1 MKPPIIDLE
10 AWSPSLN
17 DWKLK
22 RDSFREGLRNRLGHL
37 PMLPREIHATCQRE
51 EAHGVGVA
59 EKIVIDNG
67 REMGIPA
74 WFITP
79 RNEEHP
85 GPAVLWLHWH
95 GGEYG
100 VGKQEVFEDLHTPS
114 SPAQTFL
121 QMGWSILCMDAF
133 GFGERNG
140 RDPESGGD
148 FDQEGEHTLAKH
160 FLWQGSSLFGQMLWE
175 DRLALRYLK
184 QRPEVRGQP
193 IFVAGV
199 SMGATRSQWLLALED
214 VLAGA
219 VSLACAVRYRDLL
232 AKQGL
237 HRHGMYFYVPG
248 MMEYC
253 DFELILAPRR
263 VRIFSSTEPA
273 THFHLERHRSCR
285 GPGPYRLC
293 PSWQGREPEIAIVR
307 QSRPPS
313 SRGHVERDETLVR
326 FCAKAPPAARRS
338 LSLPW
343 AEWTT

>member
-232 AKQGL
+232 AQQGL

-253 DFELILAPRR
+253 DLELILALGAPR
-263 VRIFSSTEPA
+263 P
-273 THFHLERHRSCR
+273 HLLINGASDPLSPRAGIDRAVGLARTVYALHGKEENLKSQ
-285 GPGPYRLC
+285 LFDK
-293 PSWQGREPEIAIVR
+293 V
-307 QSRPPS
+307 
-313 SRGHVERDETLVR
+313 GHQVQEDMWNEMKRWCVSVQ
-326 FCAKAPPAARRS
+326 KAHLQPDG
-338 LSLPW
+338 L
-343 AEWTT
+343 

>member
-1 MKPPIIDLE
+1 
-10 AWSPSLN
+10 
-17 DWKLK
+17 
-22 RDSFREGLRNRLGHL
+22 
-37 PMLPREIHATCQRE
+37 MLPREIHATCQRE

-100 VGKQEVFEDLHTPS
+100 VGKQAVFEDLHTPN

-175 DRLALRYLK
+175 DRLALRYLN

-199 SMGATRSQWLLALED
+199 SMGATRAQWLLALED

-232 AKQGL
+232 AQQGL
-237 HRHGMYFYVPG
+237 HRHGMYSMF
-248 MMEYC
+248 
-253 DFELILAPRR
+253 LA
-263 VRIFSSTEPA
+263 
-273 THFHLERHRSCR
+273 
-285 GPGPYRLC
+285 
-293 PSWQGREPEIAIVR
+293 
-307 QSRPPS
+307 
-313 SRGHVERDETLVR
+313 
-326 FCAKAPPAARRS
+326 
-338 LSLPW
+338 
-343 AEWTT
+343 

>member
-1 MKPPIIDLE
+1 
-10 AWSPSLN
+10 
-17 DWKLK
+17 
-22 RDSFREGLRNRLGHL
+22 
-37 PMLPREIHATCQRE
+37 
-51 EAHGVGVA
+51 
-59 EKIVIDNG
+59 
-67 REMGIPA
+67 
-74 WFITP
+74 
-79 RNEEHP
+79 
-85 GPAVLWLHWH
+85 
-95 GGEYG
+95 
-100 VGKQEVFEDLHTPS
+100 
-114 SPAQTFL
+114 
-121 QMGWSILCMDAF
+121 MDAF

-199 SMGATRSQWLLALED
+199 SMGATRSQWLLVLED

-253 DFELILAPRR
+253 DLELILALGAPR
-263 VRIFSSTEPA
+263 P
-273 THFHLERHRSCR
+273 HLLINGASDPLSPRAGIDHAV
-285 GPGPYRLC
+285 GPGPCHLC

-326 FCAKAPPAARRS
+326 FCAKGPPAARRS